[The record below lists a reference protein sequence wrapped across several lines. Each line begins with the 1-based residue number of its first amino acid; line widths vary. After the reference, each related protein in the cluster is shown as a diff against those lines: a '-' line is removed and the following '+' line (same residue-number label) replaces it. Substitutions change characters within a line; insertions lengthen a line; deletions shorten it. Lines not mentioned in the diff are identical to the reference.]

1 MSSKNKEIL
10 LFQRLF
16 IWLIYLFSGYIL
28 YSKKGYLFNFFTYF
42 AKVIYPL
49 SIFWL
54 QIRIKRK
61 SNFLPIDSTMATSQ
75 LWFNLLPVL
84 ASLMT
89 VIFSTLNALLYLL
102 DNILKVWV
110 S

>member
-1 MSSKNKEIL
+1 MSSKNKKT
-10 LFQRLF
+10 LFFRRLF
-16 IWLIYLFSGYIL
+16 IWILYLFSGYVL
-28 YSKKGYLFNFFTYF
+28 YSKKGYLFSLFINF

-61 SNFLPIDSTMATSQ
+61 NNFLPIDSSMTTSQ

-84 ASLMT
+84 ASLTT
-89 VIFSTLNALLYLL
+89 VIISLLNTLLYII
-102 DNILKVWV
+102 NRVI
-110 S
+110 

>member
-1 MSSKNKEIL
+1 MIRKSKEIL

-28 YSKKGYLFNFFTYF
+28 YSKKGYLFYSFIYF

-61 SNFLPIDSTMATSQ
+61 SNSLSIDSSLSTSQ
-75 LWFNLLPVL
+75 LWFNILPVI
-84 ASLMT
+84 ASLLT
-89 VIFSTLNALLYLL
+89 IIFSISNSLTYIFVKL
-102 DNILKVWV
+102 